1 MDERNSSQPKDRT
14 GHRSGSVAREM
25 EIGKA
30 MDKPFV
36 YLNGILVN
44 LHQIAWVGDATEE
57 TLGLHLSDGKT
68 LIIEGRSAVEGLVE
82 LLSRISMVPDG
93 TPLKTALALGKK
105 LPVAEIRETVS
116 Q

>member
-1 MDERNSSQPKDRT
+1 
-14 GHRSGSVAREM
+14 
-25 EIGKA
+25 
-30 MDKPFV
+30 
-36 YLNGILVN
+36 LVN

-57 TLGLHLSDGKT
+57 SLGLHLSDGKT
-68 LIIEGRSAVEGLVE
+68 IVIEGRLAVEGLVE

-105 LPVAEIRETVS
+105 LPVSEVGETLS